1 MRFAIFGDI
10 HANLHALHAVMEDAQ
25 SNSCERFV
33 CMGDLVGYN
42 AYPRECVEYVR
53 SLECPV
59 VQGNHDEQVGLE
71 LTSPDLNPLAE
82 EAIDWTRKLLSPGD
96 IAWLRGLRAHRQVLD
111 FTIVHATLDS
121 PLGWNYVTTELDAEL
136 SFSYQRTPLC
146 FIGHTHVPKVY
157 IRDGRVRIESFDV
170 LHLKKHEKYLV
181 NVGSVGQPR
190 DGDWR
195 AAYCIYDTDSSEI
208 YLRRIPYD
216 VEGARQ
222 AIFDAGLPAKLADRL
237 AKGR

>member
-1 MRFAIFGDI
+1 
-10 HANLHALHAVMEDAQ
+10 MEDAQ

-42 AYPRECVEYVR
+42 AYPRECVEFVR
-53 SLECPV
+53 SLDCPV
-59 VQGNHDEQVGLE
+59 VQGNHDEQVGLA

-82 EAIDWTRKLLSPGD
+82 EAIDWTRKLLSPED

-121 PLGWNYVTTELDAEL
+121 PLGWQYVTTELDAEA

-146 FIGHTHVPKVY
+146 FIGHTHVPKAY

-170 LHLKKHEKYLV
+170 LQLKKNEKYLI

-195 AAYCIYDTDSSEI
+195 AAYCIYDTESSEI

-216 VEGARQ
+216 VESARQ
-222 AIFDAGLPAKLADRL
+222 AILDAGLPAKLADRL